1 MNTRAEFEQEKDGR
15 WVATFPG
22 VRGAV
27 GYGSTR
33 HEAAVGLTVSA
44 LHVLA
49 DRVESGDLKVQ
60 DEPVRI
66 LLSAAEDQLAGV
78 LVGLVLGLESG
89 HTPNAETIAAIE
101 ELERWWVRVSEVEE
115 LMAEL
120 NADD

>member
-66 LLSAAEDQLAGV
+66 LLSAAEDQFDGLRRQIPQ
-78 LVGLVLGLESG
+78 LVQQANREFLQDPVGFDRIG
-89 HTPNAETIAAIE
+89 
-101 ELERWWVRVSEVEE
+101 
-115 LMAEL
+115 
-120 NADD
+120 